1 MGMPESVGES
11 SVPCMVEVGTTDELG
26 LTDPATCRF
35 ELLSP
40 EQLKEVASV
49 YNAWRVG
56 NLQDC
61 TFDCPETSNSKGDR
75 MKIFTARPKQL
86 IGTADR
92 PVSWAPRDLLFEA
105 QRHFLERLFDS
116 SDIRGR
122 EVKVEVPNDGG
133 PILFK
138 CEVSL
143 RNNPHT
149 TISYIADA
157 DWGDFD
163 VKAVRIRESDEHDLA
178 WLDVTFV
185 VDLRDARYPKRGR
198 AK

>member
-1 MGMPESVGES
+1 
-11 SVPCMVEVGTTDELG
+11 
-26 LTDPATCRF
+26 
-35 ELLSP
+35 
-40 EQLKEVASV
+40 
-49 YNAWRVG
+49 
-56 NLQDC
+56 
-61 TFDCPETSNSKGDR
+61 
-75 MKIFTARPKQL
+75 MKIFAAKLKQL

-122 EVKVEVPNDGG
+122 EVKVEAPNDGG

-149 TISYIADA
+149 TISHIADA

-163 VKAVRIRESDEHDLA
+163 VKAVRIRESDEHDLT
-178 WLDVTFV
+178 WLGVTFV

>member
-1 MGMPESVGES
+1 
-11 SVPCMVEVGTTDELG
+11 
-26 LTDPATCRF
+26 
-35 ELLSP
+35 
-40 EQLKEVASV
+40 
-49 YNAWRVG
+49 
-56 NLQDC
+56 
-61 TFDCPETSNSKGDR
+61 
-75 MKIFTARPKQL
+75 MKIFTAKLRQL
-86 IGTADR
+86 IGTKDHT
-92 PVSWAPRDLLFEA
+92 VSWAPRDLLFEA

-122 EVKVEVPNDGG
+122 EVRVEVPNDGG

-138 CEVSL
+138 CKVSL
-143 RNNPHT
+143 RDNPHT
-149 TISYIADA
+149 TISCIADA

-163 VKAVRIRESDEHDLA
+163 VKAVRIREADEHDLA